1 VGGLVVLL
9 LVFQAGIFVGYRR
22 AAFSFGSGENFY
34 RAFGRG
40 PGPMGMPRGNDLFSA
55 HGATGRI
62 ISVHLPTLVVED
74 RDGGE
79 KVVLTNTDTQVR
91 KFRDAAAVTDLKTD
105 DFVVVI
111 GSPDDSAEIVAKFI
125 RILPPPPTLPE
136 PVSASTTTSTYPR

>member
-1 VGGLVVLL
+1 
-9 LVFQAGIFVGYRR
+9 
-22 AAFSFGSGENFY
+22 
-34 RAFGRG
+34 
-40 PGPMGMPRGNDLFSA
+40 
-55 HGATGRI
+55 
-62 ISVHLPTLVVED
+62 
-74 RDGGE
+74 
-79 KVVLTNTDTQVR
+79 VLTNTDTQVR